1 MSLKRVYGDLTVA
14 GRVVCDEVVNHAGVA
29 VTTATDSELSG
40 DLTVAGSTTLAGL
53 LTANGGITADGGVFV
68 IDNATGNIT
77 TTGTLAVTG
86 NSALTGNLAV
96 TGASTLTGNTGVTG
110 TLTAAGVAA
119 LNGGITV
126 DTNAFT
132 VADSTGNTAVAGT
145 LTVTGA
151 TALNGG
157 IACDTNAFTV
167 ADTSGNVLTAGTLT
181 VAGAAALNGGIAV
194 DTNAFVVANT
204 TGAISGGAGCDIT
217 LNTNMFT
224 VDATQGNTLI
234 AGTLTVAGVAALNG
248 GITVD
253 GTAFVVTDTTG
264 AVSCGDITCIGGDI
278 DAGLSGTAGSVDIF
292 PGTGSKGKLAITCT
306 DQTGDTTV
314 SLVAGAMADA
324 RTITLRDP
332 GAAASFLTT
341 TDATAAA
348 TTATAAEITR
358 ACDNSTRIVAITAT
372 GAISEAAHSDK
383 VCLLAEDGGNAL
395 VTLTLPEATGSGMR
409 LKFIVSVVNT
419 SSYVFVVADTTNAN
433 FIGNVINQDA
443 DLVGTIA
450 SITYLAPANADT
462 LTLNGTTTG
471 GQKGDWIEL
480 IDVAT
485 DVWFAT
491 GIVSCPAG
499 SDTAN
504 CFTAAV

>member
-1 MSLKRVYGDLTVA
+1 MSSKRINGDLTVA
-14 GRVVCDEVVNHAGVA
+14 GRVVCDTVVNHSGTA
-29 VTTATDSELSG
+29 VTTATDSDLSG
-40 DLTVAGSTTLAGL
+40 NLTVAGTTTLTGG
-53 LTANGGITADGGVFV
+53 LTANGGISADGGVFSV
-68 IDNATGNIT
+68 ANTTGNII
-77 TTGTLAVTG
+77 TTGT
-86 NSALTGNLAV
+86 LAV

-110 TLTAAGVAA
+110 TLTVTGVTA
-119 LNGGITV
+119 LNGGITC

-132 VADSTGNTAVAGT
+132 VADTSGNTAIAGT
-145 LTVTGA
+145 LAVTGA

-157 IACDTNAFTV
+157 LTMDTNKFTV

-181 VAGAAALNGGIAV
+181 VAG
-194 DTNAFVVANT
+194 
-204 TGAISGGAGCDIT
+204 
-217 LNTNMFT
+217 
-224 VDATQGNTLI
+224 
-234 AGTLTVAGVAALNG
+234 VAALNG
-248 GITVD
+248 GITCD
-253 GTAFVVTDTTG
+253 TSAFTVADTTG
-264 AVSCGDITCIGGDI
+264 AVSCGDITCLGGDI
-278 DAGLSGTAGSVDIF
+278 DAGASGTAGSVDVF
-292 PGTGSKGKLAITCT
+292 PATGSKGKLAITCT

-314 SLVAGAMADA
+314 SLVAGAMAAA
-324 RTITLRDP
+324 RTVTLRDP

-348 TTATAAEITR
+348 TTATAVELNYLDITTLGTGAASKAVVLDSGDDYTWPATGVLTYGVLKDPAATTILATGAEINR
-358 ACDNSTRIVAITAT
+358 ACDNSTRIVAITAS

-383 VCLLAEDGGNAL
+383 VCLLAEEGGNAL

-450 SITYLAPANADT
+450 AITYLAPANADT